1 MNFIGCCVRLCQDS
15 NQIANII
22 VTYTKALSELP
33 YYSQKESSFS
43 FHGDLGP
50 GASRKV
56 NDYFRYNG
64 IIVTNARH

>member
-1 MNFIGCCVRLCQDS
+1 MCQDS

-56 NDYFRYNG
+56 SDYLRDSSYCSN
-64 IIVTNARH
+64 